1 MIMKNMDSTA
11 HPLTTKPK
19 KKISSLMSSQA
30 SGTMNMSRISDS
42 RIMSN
47 VFIMLS
53 LFVML
58 QIYEIVLKVQN
69 KNEESFCERC
79 QPVDESGEAGII

>member
-1 MIMKNMDSTA
+1 M
-11 HPLTTKPK
+11 
-19 KKISSLMSSQA
+19 SSLMSSQA

-58 QIYEIVLKVQN
+58 QIYEIVLKIQN
-69 KNEESFCERC
+69 KNKESFCDRC

>member
-1 MIMKNMDSTA
+1 MKNMDSTA
-11 HPLTTKPK
+11 QPLTMKPK

-69 KNEESFCERC
+69 KNEESFCEIC
-79 QPVDESGEAGII
+79 QVDESGEAGII